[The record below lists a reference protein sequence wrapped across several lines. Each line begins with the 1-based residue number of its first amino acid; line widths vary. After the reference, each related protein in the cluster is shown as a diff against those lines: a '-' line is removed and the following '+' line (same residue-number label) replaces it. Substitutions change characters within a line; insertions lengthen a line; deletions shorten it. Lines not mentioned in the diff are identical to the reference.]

1 MATLTPKQTRFC
13 QLYVELGN
21 ASKAYRQSYHAD
33 NMSNTTIHRKASE
46 LLAMDKIKSQVDE
59 LQAGHRQRHDLT
71 VDDLLAE
78 LEEARIAALTCETP
92 QTSAAVSAT
101 MGKAK
106 LLGLDKQ
113 VIDHQSSDGSMTPT
127 KIERIIIDPAQN
139 NNHADTDP

>member
-13 QLYVELGN
+13 QLYVEMGN
-21 ASKAYRQSYHAD
+21 ASKAYRQSYDAER
-33 NMSNTTIHRKASE
+33 MKTTTINRKASE
-46 LLAMDKIKSQVDE
+46 LLDSPKIQDHIDE

-127 KIERIIIDPAQN
+127 KIERIIIDPTQN

>member
-21 ASKAYRQSYHAD
+21 ASKAYRQSYDAD

-46 LLAMDKIKSQVDE
+46 LLAMDKIKRQVDE

-92 QTSAAVSAT
+92 QTSAAMSAT

-106 LLGLDKQ
+106 ILGFDKQ
-113 VIDHQSSDGSMTPT
+113 VVDHTSSDGSMTVKPMVIELVAPT
-127 KIERIIIDPAQN
+127 IQHHESSD
-139 NNHADTDP
+139 

>member
-46 LLAMDKIKSQVDE
+46 LLAMDKIKRQVDE

-78 LEEARIAALTCETP
+78 LEEARIAALTCETS

-113 VIDHQSSDGSMTPT
+113 VHELTGKDGTDLFPQ
-127 KIERIIIDPAQN
+127 IIVKYE
-139 NNHADTDP
+139 

>member
-46 LLAMDKIKSQVDE
+46 LLAMDKIKRQVDE

-71 VDDLLAE
+71 VDDLLVE
-78 LEEARIAALTCETP
+78 LEQARIAALTCETP

-106 LLGLDKQ
+106 LLGLDRQ
-113 VIDHQSSDGSMTPT
+113 VVDHTSSDGSMTPVPVLT
-127 KIERIIIDPAQN
+127 PDMVKAIAKSLDDEY
-139 NNHADTDP
+139 